1 MPSLVLQIGCNEM
14 QSAQPGN
21 STYML
26 AGFSSPGSLGAAG
39 GTPGSSSGSG
49 SSSGRFA
56 WWRCACCACFVM
68 LPLYALDA
76 PRSRLLYTAASP
88 HAEASHCGTD
98 GGPATPRLSL
108 PPAARTLLPFP
119 RSYCRT
125 AARRYRVPL
134 SDCWDEAVTAL
145 LRASLH
151 FRPGPG
157 TFSGYARTAIVRG
170 LWRYCRRPAQRTVSL
185 DTVAPPSMPD
195 VETLL
200 IALEDGLQPASGR
213 RLPALKQAAP

>member
-88 HAEASHCGTD
+88 HEEASHCGTD
-98 GGPATPRLSL
+98 GGPATPRLSRPPL
-108 PPAARTLLPFP
+108 P
-119 RSYCRT
+119 
-125 AARRYRVPL
+125 
-134 SDCWDEAVTAL
+134 
-145 LRASLH
+145 
-151 FRPGPG
+151 
-157 TFSGYARTAIVRG
+157 
-170 LWRYCRRPAQRTVSL
+170 
-185 DTVAPPSMPD
+185 APPPPPPPPPPPGVFPPPRPPPSPG
-195 VETLL
+195 
-200 IALEDGLQPASGR
+200 AQ
-213 RLPALKQAAP
+213 